1 MKAYSL
7 IQFLS
12 EPISTIIEND
22 DDYSFEYRNSEIGKT
37 NSVGQFISRIKIPL
51 IQRDYAQGRRSNKS
65 LREEFLKN
73 IFKYLEEEKEL
84 KLDFVYGSLERE
96 NGEIDF
102 LPLDGQQRLTTLFLL
117 HWYIIK
123 KECNADKIKDFQND
137 FLKKFSYE
145 TRDTS
150 RRFFINLADFDFL
163 DNPKLEIEKAYW
175 FSNYFKLDPTVSAA
189 VNTLETIHELYNT
202 SKYRGQ
208 LLSRLDLIVFYVL
221 PMDQF
226 KLTDDLYIKLNARG
240 KVLSSFENFKADIIG
255 FIKQYN
261 RYQIEKEFSGLKLYS
276 YDIIANKFDNKW
288 ADFFW
293 KKARNDDS
301 NKSIDGYF
309 FRFIHKVLIN
319 EYIIAYNK
327 KGKLNDD
334 PTYKTL
340 LEKEEELLYSTF
352 DFYKKKEFLKS
363 LEDFERLLDF
373 YSKYSDVISSL
384 IQPFW
389 DENYRWD
396 IFKSE
401 FTMYDRM
408 VFDAINSYALENEHF
423 DEKKF
428 KDWIRIVWNI
438 IIDPDIRSIEANKAA
453 MTFVRRISV
462 YSSDILQNLKEGY
475 LDDIINE
482 SKGIYSVQL
491 KEEKEKAIRIL
502 STRFDEQNLWYNI
515 ISRAEKHLLFTG
527 NINFLIE
534 IEDTPDMFS
543 RKLEIAEKLFNEK
556 GSIEILSDENHS
568 LFRYVISKFRSK
580 EEIRSIYYQDT
591 ANYWKLLL
599 RRQYHNRVQEIILGL
614 VKESNIE
621 EIKNIV
627 KISINNESNIAC
639 SKLHENLY
647 LNNLFVKWY
656 NENQLNVIWDYS
668 NHLYLNK
675 YNDKSGNRVLIDTFR
690 NELVAKVL
698 KLGFETKSSCAN
710 SGFYK
715 GKNIECHMTLDN
727 DIILTIEFTE
737 NDIILIGIW
746 SEYNLNLKDPVND
759 QNYWIEHEKIINVK
773 LDTYDE
779 IEKVFKVIKELIR
792 NPKFICPTNTQKIN

>member
-51 IQRDYAQGRRSNKS
+51 IQRDYAQGRSSNKS

-84 KLDFVYGSLERE
+84 KLDFVYGSIERE
-96 NGEIDF
+96 NDEINF

-123 KECNADKIKDFQND
+123 KECNADEIKNFQNG

-163 DNPKLEIEKAYW
+163 DNPKLEIEKEYW
-175 FSNYFKLDPTVSAA
+175 FSNYFKLDPTVSAT
-189 VNTLETIHELYNT
+189 VNTLETIHVLYNT
-202 SKYRGQ
+202 STYRGQ

-255 FIKQYN
+255 FIKKYN

-293 KKARNDDS
+293 KKTRNDES

-319 EYIIAYNK
+319 EYLVLFNK
-327 KGKLNDD
+327 KSNINND

-340 LEKEEELLYSTF
+340 LEKEKGLLYSTF

-363 LEDFERLLDF
+363 LKDFERLLDF
-373 YSKYSDVISSL
+373 YSKYSDLISSL
-384 IQPFW
+384 IQPSW
-389 DENYRWD
+389 DENYQWD

-401 FTMYDRM
+401 FTMDDRM

-423 DEKKF
+423 DAKKF
-428 KDWIRIVWNI
+428 KDWIRVVWNI
-438 IIDPDIRSIEANKAA
+438 IIDPDIRSIEANKVA

-462 YSSDILQNLKEGY
+462 YSSDILQNLKEGN

-482 SKGIYSVQL
+482 SKGIHSVQL
-491 KEEKEKAIRIL
+491 KEEKEKATLLLL
-502 STRFDEQNLWYNI
+502 SDIQWNNSI
-515 ISRAEKHLLFTG
+515 HNAEKHKMLQG
-527 NINFLIE
+527 NISVL
-534 IEDTPDMFS
+534 
-543 RKLEIAEKLFNEK
+543 LEISDLPQELESFLHVFESIFSENNSVDFIPNE
-556 GSIEILSDENHS
+556 SYVLM
-568 LFRYVISKFRSK
+568 RYVISTFKNWGDINSFNFSNSNLNWRT
-580 EEIRSIYYQDT
+580 Y
-591 ANYWKLLL
+591 L
-599 RRQYHNRVQEIILGL
+599 RRHRVVKLAIQNLLKLDSEDISTYVSNSINGNSLLVSENII
-614 VKESNIE
+614 E
-621 EIKNIV
+621 
-627 KISINNESNIAC
+627 KISV
-639 SKLHENLY
+639 KNLY
-647 LNNLFVKWY
+647 SDNDFHKWMQADGVNKIKWLNHHYFAIRPSAWY
-656 NENQLNVIWDYS
+656 SKVM
-668 NHLYLNK
+668 
-675 YNDKSGNRVLIDTFR
+675 IDCYR
-690 NELVAKVL
+690 NELINQIVDHFKINTL
-698 KLGFETKSSCAN
+698 NDHQCAN
-710 SGFYK
+710 SNYYWGESIELNKITSDY
-715 GKNIECHMTLDN
+715 NISFVFDN
-727 DIILTIEFTE
+727 NKTLTIGLKLENNSFTTLGTE
-737 NDIILIGIW
+737 EELIDQIW
-746 SEYNLNLKDPVND
+746 SEKHDFDYSKVSDITKID
-759 QNYWIEHEKIINVK
+759 DFIE
-773 LDTYDE
+773 D
-779 IEKVFKVIKELIR
+779 IKEKMKESTFNEQLF
-792 NPKFICPTNTQKIN
+792 NTN